1 MKYSQAFSRLL
12 VLFGMAWFILW
23 ACAPMM
29 SAPPSPRIPSEYNKE
44 LGYGLNAGAG
54 NDYEDIFEEPVH
66 CGSEIPPSEVQD
78 CLDQRY
84 SQIWEPVASVQ
95 LWQRFQVG
103 ARRQNEV
110 GLLMQAGY
118 PTLLS
123 GGVYYRVN
131 VFNDGPV
138 QVGHQIEAG
147 GLWVGYSLPV
157 AIPLGERVWLTTQ
170 PSIRASAFSIVQVPV
185 GMSLQLGKRSR
196 LDAEV
201 GLHAGGQSGPYMP
214 GYPFMMYGGL
224 ALAHHFGKP
233 TQPFRTSTKAK
244 KKSKLVSAFLRARK
258 NPMGEQPE
266 SVGNATVSSQSGFY
280 LKCDAVDFA
289 KYKQRARVQIE
300 REQRCTFTQGGRSH
314 EFRLRP
320 GSHFACNLSDR
331 KTISCV
337 EMAK

>member
-44 LGYGLNAGAG
+44 LGYGLNAGVGDTYFPDDPAWCVDMASDCSG
-54 NDYEDIFEEPVH
+54 TTFPSPRWQPV
-66 CGSEIPPSEVQD
+66 G
-78 CLDQRY
+78 
-84 SQIWEPVASVQ
+84 SVQ
-95 LWQRFQVG
+95 LWQRFAVG
-103 ARRQNEV
+103 ARRHNET
-110 GLLMQAGY
+110 GLLLQAGY

-123 GGVYYRVN
+123 GGAYYRINTVN
-131 VFNDGPV
+131 DWPV
-138 QVGHQIEAG
+138 QVGHQFEAG
-147 GLWVGYSLPV
+147 GLWLGYSLPIAV
-157 AIPLGERVWLTTQ
+157 PLSDKAWLTTQ
-170 PSIRASAFSIVQVPV
+170 PSIRVSVFSIVQVPV

-201 GLHAGGQSGPYMP
+201 GLHAGGQSDDYRLGGHWLML
-214 GYPFMMYGGL
+214 YGGL
-224 ALAHHFGKP
+224 ALSHQFGRP
-233 TQPFRTSTKAK
+233 TQPFRNATPARK
-244 KKSKLVSAFLRARK
+244 KLNLVPSLLRAK
-258 NPMGEQPE
+258 ETPVGEPPE
-266 SVGNATVSSQSGFY
+266 GVGNATVSSQSSFY
-280 LKCDAVDFA
+280 LECDTVDFA